1 VTANQEEEYDQAD
14 EKEAERRPVVKVD
27 ELKPFEADFEG
38 TVILEFVDW
47 NLHAKTGVH
56 AVAEKVGYVLKCPRP
71 GTIVIVLTHV
81 VLRSVLRRADARSV
95 PDNPDSRL
103 SLVVKAF
110 GFKLAV

>member
-1 VTANQEEEYDQAD
+1 MTANQEEKYDQAD

-27 ELKPFEADFEG
+27 ELESFETDFEG
-38 TVILEFVDW
+38 TVIFEFVDW
-47 NLHAKTGVH
+47 NLHAETGIH
-56 AVAEKVGYVLKCPRP
+56 SVAEKVRYVLKRPRP
-71 GTIVIVLTHV
+71 GTIVIVFTHV
-81 VLRSVLRRADARSV
+81 VLCSVLRRADARSV